1 MASAHALAPFDAD
14 LGAAPPALFVR
25 YARLYLR
32 LIRLLSHD
40 ASAADE
46 PVVIVA
52 LGMVQRRARARL
64 GTCPD
69 YARVLTRLVLVF
81 GDVLQRADA
90 LPGLSGSDAPALP
103 QAWLYAWAVAPITA
117 CPQTGCAAF
126 ACELTEH
133 AAVLA

>member
-1 MASAHALAPFDAD
+1 MARLDALAPFDAD

-32 LIRLLSHD
+32 LVRLLSHD

-46 PVVIVA
+46 PVVIMA
-52 LGMVQRRARARL
+52 LGLIQRRALARI
-64 GTCPD
+64 GICPD
-69 YARVLTRLVLVF
+69 YARLLTRLVLVF

-90 LPGLSGSDAPALP
+90 LPGLPVGDAPPLP
-103 QAWLYAWAVAPITA
+103 QAWLYAWAVAPITV
-117 CPQTGCAAF
+117 CPQTCCASF
-126 ACELTEH
+126 ACELSEH

>member
-1 MASAHALAPFDAD
+1 MACLHALAPFDAD

-46 PVVIVA
+46 PAVIIA
-52 LGMVQRRARARL
+52 LSLIQRRALARL

-90 LPGLSGSDAPALP
+90 LPGLSESDAPALP
-103 QAWLYAWAVAPITA
+103 QAWLYAWAVAPITV
-117 CPQTGCAAF
+117 CPQTCCASF

>member
-1 MASAHALAPFDAD
+1 MTSAHALAPFDAD

-40 ASAADE
+40 ASAADA
-46 PVVIVA
+46 PAVIVA
-52 LGMVQRRARARL
+52 LGMIQRRAEARL

-90 LPGLSGSDAPALP
+90 LPGLGPGETLRLP

-117 CPQTGCAAF
+117 CPQTGCAFF

-133 AAVLA
+133 AAALA